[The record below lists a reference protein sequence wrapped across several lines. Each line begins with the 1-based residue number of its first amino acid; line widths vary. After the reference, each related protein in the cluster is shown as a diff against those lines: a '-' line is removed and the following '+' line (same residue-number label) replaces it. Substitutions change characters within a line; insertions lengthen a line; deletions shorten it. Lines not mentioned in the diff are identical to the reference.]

1 MDIGSFLISWATVP
15 MILSMAGYLLVAV
28 GMREF
33 KLSSRIVYW
42 LFFGMAFVAFL
53 DLFRL
58 FMTDQFQYS
67 YITSYSSSDLSNSWP
82 HFYKISALWAGQQGT
97 FLLWLVF
104 GLVLGFWVKA
114 KAKENEGWVMFFYIL
129 GQTFLLV
136 LTIISNPFEKLGFL
150 PLDGQGLNPLLQNY
164 WMQIHPPI
172 VFIGFAAACIPFAF
186 AMAALATNK
195 YDDWVKQTMPWV
207 VFTVA
212 TLGLGIF
219 LGGYWAYETLGW
231 GGYWAWDPVENA
243 SLIPWLVSV
252 ALVHG
257 MVVEKSR
264 GTWRRTNLFLAITMF
279 LLIVYGTFLT
289 RSGVLA
295 DFSVHSFVDLGYNN
309 VLWGSIVVLGLIAY
323 SLWAYRAARM
333 KVATQAGTPILSQE
347 FTTFLSMV
355 LLLPFTMLVLFWTS
369 FPLITTIMSGIP
381 LLSKIAPTP
390 AAIGQTNYN
399 IAGLIFSVIFSIIL
413 GFNALLGWR
422 DTDKAALKKKLM
434 LPVLISLVSS
444 ILFIVLGYSKI
455 AQTWSTGPQGGSG
468 LVIIMAILYFL
479 FFATAVFAV
488 ITNLLMMIRRI
499 KSSFLL
505 AGGFMTHFGYSLM
518 LIGIIFSSS
527 FGELQKSSISTGET
541 RQVLDYEVTFKGME
555 QSAPKEKSAYF
566 ELIRGD
572 NSFQAISVS
581 KEMRRGEQIQYVRTP
596 HVEKSLLSDL
606 YLSAENITEPNQHNV
621 LPLEL
626 EAGES
631 VSVMGL
637 ILQFD
642 GYDSDKRALELGKA
656 RGQTFEVTKGQ
667 SISVNGESITFVEFD
682 MSQHEGG
689 MGSGIG
695 AKLNVTYKGKTST
708 VVPTF
713 SPTQSAPEAVKL
725 PSGDYVTVM
734 KINADIGGVILSIGS
749 DNANPDIEVGAV
761 VNIIRDA
768 DTSIVVPVFNP
779 SAIDSE
785 KATATLPDGSILTL
799 TDVHPSHNAAMF
811 TLGPPQLAQVATI
824 ALSTKPMIN
833 LVWFGFLLIC
843 IGATLAVLRRMAE
856 ARKRS

>member
-1 MDIGSFLISWATVP
+1 MDIGSFLLSWAAVP
-15 MILSMAGYLLVAV
+15 MVLSMGGYLLVAA

-33 KLSSRIVYW
+33 RLSSRVVYW
-42 LFFGMAFVAFL
+42 FLFAMAFVAFI

-58 FMTDQFQYS
+58 FITDQFQYS
-67 YITSYSSSDLSNSWP
+67 YVTSYSSSDLSNSWP

-104 GLVLGFWVKA
+104 GLVLGFWVKS

-136 LTIISNPFEKLGFL
+136 LAIISNPFERLGFI

-186 AMAALATNK
+186 AMASLATNK

-207 VFTVA
+207 VFTVV

-231 GGYWAWDPVENA
+231 GGYWAWDPVENS

-257 MVVEKSR
+257 MVMEKSR

-309 VLWGSIVVLGLIAY
+309 VLWGSIVVLGLISY
-323 SLWAYRAARM
+323 GLWAYRAAKM

-355 LLLPFTMLVLFWTS
+355 LLLPFTLLVIFWTS
-369 FPLITTIMSGIP
+369 FPLITTIMSGLP

-399 IAGLIFSVIFSIIL
+399 IAGLIFSVIFSLIL

-422 DTDKAALKKKLM
+422 ETDRATLMKKLI
-434 LPVLISLVSS
+434 LPVSISLLSS

-455 AQTWSTGPQGGSG
+455 AQTWSSPQNGGG

-479 FFATAVFAV
+479 FFGTAVFAL
-488 ITNLLMMIRRI
+488 ITNLLQMIRRW
-499 KSSFLL
+499 KTNFLTT
-505 AGGFMTHFGYSLM
+505 GGYMTHFGFSMM

-527 FGELQKSSISTGET
+527 FGDMQKTSLRTGET
-541 RQVLDYEVTFKGME
+541 RQVLGYDVTFTGIE
-555 QSAPKEKSAYF
+555 QSTAKEKLTHF
-566 ELIRGD
+566 DLNRGD
-572 NSFQAISVS
+572 ETIKAVSVS
-581 KEMRRGEQIQYVRTP
+581 KQMLRGNQIQYVRTP
-596 HVEKSLLSDL
+596 YIEKFFLHDL
-606 YLSAENITEPNQHNV
+606 YLSLENLTEPAQHGV
-621 LPLEL
+621 MPFEL
-626 EAGES
+626 EPGGS
-631 VSVMGL
+631 VPIMGFT
-637 ILQFD
+637 LQFD
-642 GYDSDKRALELGKA
+642 GYDSDKRARELAKA
-656 RGQTFEVTKGQ
+656 MGQTFEVTKGET
-667 SISVNGESITFVEFD
+667 ISVNGASITFAEYD
-682 MSQHEGG
+682 MGQHEGG

-695 AKLNVTYKGKTST
+695 AKLNVIYKGKTST

-713 SPTQSAPEAVKL
+713 SPAQAAPDPVKL
-725 PSGDYVTVM
+725 PSGDYVSVL
-734 KINADIGGVILSIGS
+734 KINADIGGVVLSVS
-749 DNANPDIEVGAV
+749 SNKTVPNIEVGAV
-761 VNIIRDA
+761 VNIIRGT

-779 SAIDSE
+779 AAKNSE
-785 KATATLPDGSILTL
+785 KATVKLPDGSILTL
-799 TDVHPSHNAAMF
+799 TDLHLDHDAAMF
-811 TLGPPQLAQVATI
+811 AFTPPKQAQIATI
-824 ALSTKPMIN
+824 ALSSKPMIN
-833 LVWFGFLLIC
+833 LVWIGFLLIVA
-843 IGATLAVLRRMAE
+843 GATVAVFRRMAE
-856 ARKRS
+856 ARKRK